1 MKQEE
6 WTKQLR
12 DKLADHEESAPADLW
27 AGIEARLQQEGAA
40 ESSVTETHQPSARLI
55 PLWGKRIAVAA
66 AFIGVLI
73 CNGYLMWEIGQN
85 EKAQRGETNALE
97 ASAPSM
103 KSEKPEHNASVNLQN
118 SPNSSGFMADASAN
132 TVVTKKVRQHTSGA
146 ETDLLLSQ
154 NNTPETDAAP
164 MESPKTADDVVKKEE
179 KEPVSSEKHAQEP
192 QRALPSQEEQLRQL
206 DAKIAEATKKA
217 KRGHVGFSLYAQG
230 GKGNQM
236 SANGVMMSP
245 TMADNYNYSHYLP
258 TRHFTRSGYEVIY
271 LVDYE
276 ERQKHY
282 QPVSFG
288 LTANIPISSRMS
300 LTTGLVYTRLRSEFV
315 NIMGNI
321 PLTKKQTLQYLGV
334 PVNVQ
339 YKLWGHKGLSVYAAA
354 GGQADYNVKAHMEQ
368 EGVDYPVSRDRW
380 QFSVQ
385 ASAGV
390 EYDVIPQIGIYV
402 EPGVKRYFDNGSN
415 VSNFFKD
422 KPTSFNLQVGIRVNL
437 GTQK

>member
-27 AGIEARLQQEGAA
+27 ADIEARLQQEGAA

-103 KSEKPEHNASVNLQN
+103 KSENPEHDTSVNSQN

-154 NNTPETDAAP
+154 NNTPETDVAP
-164 MESPKTADDVVKKEE
+164 MESPKTADNVVKKKE

-206 DAKIAEATKKA
+206 DAKIAEATKKD
-217 KRGHVGFSLYAQG
+217 KRGHVGFSLYAQSG
-230 GKGNQM
+230 SGNEM
-236 SANGVMMSP
+236 SSNGVIMSP
-245 TMADNYNYSHYLP
+245 SMAANYDYSQYLP
-258 TRHFTRSGYEVIY
+258 SGTRGTSNRDIIY
-271 LVDYE
+271 LANYE

-288 LTANIPISSRMS
+288 LTANIPISSRLS
-300 LTTGLVYTRLRSEFV
+300 LTTGLVYTRLRSDFV
-315 NIMGNI
+315 YIMAGY
-321 PLTKKQTLQYLGV
+321 PMEKKQTLHYLGV
-334 PVNVQ
+334 PLSAQ
-339 YKLWGHKGLSVYAAA
+339 YLLWNYKGLKVYASA
-354 GGQADYNVKAHMEQ
+354 GGQADYNLKAKLESLGIEQ
-368 EGVDYPVSRDRW
+368 DLRRDRW